1 MKKKFGITA
10 AAILAAI
17 SLSACSNSNQ
27 SSSSSSQSKST
38 SAQVEKKSSSTSTS
52 SSSTSSSNSVS
63 SSSTTNS
70 SASSSSSSKANE
82 PSSQAPKSRMSQ
94 MTAKLHKA
102 LPGMLLPT
110 KDGLGAGSDNLNVRY
125 TKSNDINTVYYSVGN
140 SPADFNAASVKNEKP
155 FAVLTQT
162 KNGDADSI
170 INYMPAE
177 SGLPTV
183 NLDSNTRATS
193 QGAAGSK
200 YIQWNKGKWSYVV
213 KGNSQLK
220 QDPTGRAKSVLA
232 LVNEYG
238 IPNTT
243 SHGSLNVVMGDSVGS
258 LNTTIAWQDGNSVY
272 KLEAHDTETALKML
286 NSLK

>member
-27 SSSSSSQSKST
+27 SSSSSSSSKAIS
-38 SAQVEKKSSSTSTS
+38 SQVEKKSSSNISS
-52 SSSTSSSNSVS
+52 SSSTSSSQS
-63 SSSTTNS
+63 SSNTSS
-70 SASSSSSSKANE
+70 SASSSSSKSDE
-82 PSSQAPKSRMSQ
+82 PSSQAPKNRMSQ
-94 MTAKLHKA
+94 MTAKLRKA

-125 TKSNDINTVYYSVGN
+125 TKSGDTNTVYYSVGN
-140 SPADFNAASVKNEKP
+140 SAAAFNSLSVKNEKP
-155 FAVLTQT
+155 FAVITQT

-183 NLDSNTRATS
+183 NLDSNTKATS

-200 YIQWNKGKWSYVV
+200 YIQWNKDKWSYVV

-238 IPNTT
+238 VPNT
-243 SHGSLNVVMGDSVGS
+243 SSQGSVNVVMGDSVGS

-286 NSLK
+286 SSLK

>member
-27 SSSSSSQSKST
+27 SSSSSNQSKTT
-38 SAQVEKKSSSTSTS
+38 SSQVEKKSSSTSAS
-52 SSSTSSSNSVS
+52 SSSTSSSQASS
-63 SSSTTNS
+63 TSSST
-70 SASSSSSSKANE
+70 AASSSSSKADE
-82 PSSQAPKSRMSQ
+82 PSSQAPKSRMAQ
-94 MTAKLHKA
+94 MTAKLRKA
-102 LPGMLLPT
+102 LPDMLLPT

-125 TKSNDINTVYYSVGN
+125 TKSSDTNTVYYSVGSSAANFN
-140 SPADFNAASVKNEKP
+140 SSSVKNEKP

-170 INYMPAE
+170 INYMPKE
-177 SGLPTV
+177 TGLPTV
-183 NLDSNTRATS
+183 NLDSNTKATT

-213 KGNSQLK
+213 KGNTQLK

-238 IPNTT
+238 VPNTS
-243 SHGSLNVVMGDSVGS
+243 SHGSVNVVMGDSVGS